1 MTLNRGQYGLYLKY
15 DKKNYSIEE
24 EMDLKQAKEF
34 LKEKLENPTP
44 AEGGGEKKSGEIRKI
59 GEVSIKTGKYGP
71 YFQFKGKNYNIP
83 KSYNPQT
90 LTMNDIQELVK
101 KKKEYLK
108 KKESN

>member
-1 MTLNRGQYGLYLKY
+1 MNIKAIFIFRITRNKF
-15 DKKNYSIEE
+15 I
-24 EMDLKQAKEF
+24 
-34 LKEKLENPTP
+34 
-44 AEGGGEKKSGEIRKI
+44 KI

-83 KSYNPQT
+83 KSYNPDT